1 MVLRKGAAW
10 PGLTGLVVLTLSLL
24 IAAACA
30 APPQARKDLP
40 PEETIVRSATAEQPV
55 KSVKEDSTASVHDEK
70 SSPAP
75 KPEPTPKI
83 SRRVINNDPTQ
94 LIGLAPDAIN
104 RLLGPPSL
112 LRTEPPAQVWQYK
125 IADCVLDIFLYTR
138 ETEPEDATV
147 IYFEIREGKAAPRG
161 TRACFTAILESRM
174 IQPVAAPKS

>member
-1 MVLRKGAAW
+1 MALRKGAAW

-30 APPQARKDLP
+30 GPPQARKDLP

-125 IADCVLDIFLYTR
+125 IADCVLIFFSIPAKQNRKMQPLSISR
-138 ETEPEDATV
+138 FA
-147 IYFEIREGKAAPRG
+147 KARQHQEARAPVLPPSSK
-161 TRACFTAILESRM
+161 AE
-174 IQPVAAPKS
+174 